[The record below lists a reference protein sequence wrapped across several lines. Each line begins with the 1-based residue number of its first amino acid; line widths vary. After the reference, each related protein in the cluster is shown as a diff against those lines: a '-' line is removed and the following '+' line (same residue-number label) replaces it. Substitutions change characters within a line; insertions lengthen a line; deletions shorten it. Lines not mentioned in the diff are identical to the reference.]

1 MIPGGDLCRAADML
15 RQAADAEEDLANLKT
30 TSGELE
36 KRALEYADRVVSSPL
51 LTNTIKRLIAERNS
65 LKARLEAVVNMLSN
79 VYHDCRYSNAVPM
92 FKEEYDAILRAAR
105 GETSRNG
112 NNSGSSSENRNVK
125 GSDNGK

>member
-1 MIPGGDLCRAADML
+1 MSEQKRYTAQDYRQMVVNLENNLHHGMERVVIASPRLIEMV
-15 RQAADAEEDLANLKT
+15 RQAAETEDENAQ
-30 TSGELE
+30 
-36 KRALEYADRVVSSPL
+36 
-51 LTNTIKRLIAERNS
+51 

-79 VYHDCRYSNAVPM
+79 VYHDCRYSNAVSM